1 MRVILRFAFTELNLH
16 RVSLTVFDYN
26 QRAIRSYEKAGFRM
40 EGRQRGFLKREGQ
53 RWDLIYMGILR
64 SEWEATQTNSKPAT
78 LIEMGETI

>member
-1 MRVILRFAFTELNLH
+1 
-16 RVSLTVFDYN
+16 
-26 QRAIRSYEKAGFRM
+26 M

-64 SEWEATQTNSKPAT
+64 SEWEATQTNSKPAN